1 MKRNFQFSALEGGG
15 KIALPREK
23 LTLLT
28 KDGADLRVC
37 EIQPEPTTSRN
48 KTSKGIISHIG
59 LNNYP
64 IINKVSTRYKVSM
77 L

>member
-1 MKRNFQFSALEGGG
+1 MKRNFQFSALEGG

-48 KTSKGIISHIG
+48 KTSKEIISHIG
-59 LNNYP
+59 LNNFPYHQQG
-64 IINKVSTRYKVSM
+64 INKV
-77 L
+77 